1 MSIFLGDFIQYEV
14 ELVTG
19 QTIELN
25 EYTKDV
31 GNIRNDGENVFISMN
46 PNQVSLYEK
55 ESKEVLS
62 C

>member
-1 MSIFLGDFIQYEV
+1 M
-14 ELVTG
+14 
-19 QTIELN
+19 N

-31 GNIRNDGENVFISMN
+31 SEIRQDGEEVFISMN
-46 PNQVSLYEK
+46 PAQVSLYEK